1 MRTYLNTLIVTVI
14 VSHLS
19 VKFAP
24 GKESAKKY
32 IRFICALVV
41 TLCLIEP
48 LSYII
53 KNGREFI
60 ESIKNFSVNIEETAE
75 ENDRYASSAATIMT
89 YVSDKYRIS
98 DEDISITFITDKAD
112 ENLREIHMFIKK
124 CEPSIQDAV
133 ERELSKELSVPV
145 YVFVG

>member
-1 MRTYLNTLIVTVI
+1 M
-14 VSHLS
+14 
-19 VKFAP
+19 
-24 GKESAKKY
+24 
-32 IRFICALVV
+32 
-41 TLCLIEP
+41 
-48 LSYII
+48 
-53 KNGREFI
+53 
-60 ESIKNFSVNIEETAE
+60 NIEETAE